1 MPPAWTTT
9 ARSSVIAMSTGVPDS
24 LRSPIRRAV
33 AMSTRSIA
41 PLRAAQICVPSA
53 VTASASGVPGSI
65 ALPAPVRAARSMIET
80 VAPAAR

>member
-1 MPPAWTTT
+1 
-9 ARSSVIAMSTGVPDS
+9 MSIGVPDS

-41 PLRAAQICVPSA
+41 PRRAAQTCVPSA
-53 VTASASGVPGSI
+53 VTASASGVPLST

-80 VAPAAR
+80 VAPAAT